1 MPERAAGDHG
11 TKACRNTKLG
21 PESWAALMPEPQ
33 IFEGDLSKFG
43 TSAADARRGPE
54 RGSENLLRNRRRLA
68 QSASVTGP

>member
-43 TSAADARRGPE
+43 IECCRHPPGTRVAGPKICCGIGAVW
-54 RGSENLLRNRRRLA
+54 RSLL
-68 QSASVTGP
+68 V